1 MAESGAPSDRSYE
14 SLYEEFDSP
23 LMRQLR
29 IEAYGD
35 DFGQHSWVTAAEL
48 ESSMSDLG
56 LSGSGRLLD
65 LGCGP
70 GGPLAFI
77 VGRIG
82 CQAVG
87 VDISPAALAA
97 ARARVVARGLDT
109 LVELQQADCNEPI
122 PFASDSFDAVMSVD
136 TVLHLRD
143 RLALFHQ
150 VARVLV
156 SGGKF
161 WFTDA
166 GVVTGPVSSL
176 ELGLRSM
183 HGYTQFVPSGFNE
196 KALEDTGF
204 RVELIQDRT
213 AELLKNAS
221 GRLAARLAHRAE
233 LEQLE
238 GVGYFGEQL
247 NYLTTVIA
255 LAERGATSRFSYLAE
270 AA

>member
-1 MAESGAPSDRSYE
+1 MAESGGLGDRGYE

-23 LMRQLR
+23 FMRQLR

-35 DFGQHSWVTAAEL
+35 DFGQHSWVTAGEL
-48 ESSMSDLG
+48 EACMPDLG
-56 LSGSGRLLD
+56 LSPSSRLLD

-82 CQAVG
+82 CHATG
-87 VDISPAALAA
+87 VDISPAAIAA
-97 ARARVVARGLDT
+97 ARARAVARGLGT
-109 LVELQQADCNEPI
+109 LIEFQQADCNEPI
-122 PFASDSFDAVMSVD
+122 PFASNSFDAVMSVD

-143 RLALFHQ
+143 RLELFHQ
-150 VARVLV
+150 VVRVLIG
-156 SGGKF
+156 GGKF

-166 GVVTGPVSSL
+166 GVVTGPVSSQ
-176 ELGLRSM
+176 ELGLRSV

-196 KALEDTGF
+196 GALQETGF
-204 RVELIQDRT
+204 KVELIQDRT

-255 LAERGATSRFSYLAE
+255 LAERGAMSRFSYLAE
-270 AA
+270 PA